1 MAVDPQQV
9 VSGVQEI
16 ASGGWLNTLK
26 GVVMAPFNVLAGFG
40 KKILS
45 WDTIVKGGFISLGL
59 FGLRTI
65 APDLVGAAAGAIG
78 GDKGREIAK
87 GPDSV
92 GAMALQTL
100 GIGMGAAATI
110 NGVVGGVSGIT
121 EGFSGGTDVAS
132 RAGDWTGG
140 IVGGVVMAGIS
151 AVAIGAV
158 KHYID
163 GQGGLKPAGTPAV
176 KPPAPAKTT

>member
-1 MAVDPQQV
+1 MAVDPQQLAAQV
-9 VSGVQEI
+9 GQSAQ
-16 ASGGWLNTLK
+16 GGLFGTLK
-26 GVVMAPFNVLAGFG
+26 AVILAPFNVVAGVG
-40 KKILS
+40 KKVLS
-45 WDTIVKGGFISLGL
+45 WDTVVTGGFISLGL
-59 FGLRTI
+59 FGLRTV

-78 GDKGREIAK
+78 GDKGRELAK

-100 GIGMGAAATI
+100 GIGMASAAAI
-110 NGVVGGVSGIT
+110 NGAVGGIGGIS
-121 EGFSGGTDVAS
+121 EGFNGGRD
-132 RAGDWTGG
+132 AGSSAGNWGGG

-158 KHYID
+158 KHYVD

-176 KPPAPAKTT
+176 KPLATAKTT